1 MSVAW
6 RVFGRAEVHSALSQI
21 MAVLD
26 GWGYQTAKKDC
37 DKLHTTI
44 AQTLLVNRS
53 PLLEDLSTEV
63 LTALR
68 DHPAI
73 GRWGRSP
80 LYGIHRAV
88 AALGHAEAPPLATG
102 GQPHQIEGASPE
114 WMIWV
119 DKWAAT
125 STLTPRVRQS
135 YHGQL
140 AKAGRWLAAEHP
152 EITGPTDWTRTTCAA
167 WVARVDRMMIG
178 EFIQRHI
185 VVADRRGEPLSPRS
199 KAGLLNAVRTFLRD
213 CQEREWIPRHF
224 DPARAL
230 STPRSLKALIAPK
243 PRVIADDV

>member
-80 LYGIHRAV
+80 LYGIHRPW
-88 AALGHAEAPPLATG
+88 PP
-102 GQPHQIEGASPE
+102 
-114 WMIWV
+114 WDM
-119 DKWAAT
+119 
-125 STLTPRVRQS
+125 
-135 YHGQL
+135 
-140 AKAGRWLAAEHP
+140 
-152 EITGPTDWTRTTCAA
+152 
-167 WVARVDRMMIG
+167 
-178 EFIQRHI
+178 
-185 VVADRRGEPLSPRS
+185 
-199 KAGLLNAVRTFLRD
+199 
-213 CQEREWIPRHF
+213 PRH
-224 DPARAL
+224 PHSPPEASRTKSRAL
-230 STPRSLKALIAPK
+230 ARNG
-243 PRVIADDV
+243 